1 MSKVHRENR
10 EKLEVREPAVAGAFY
25 PSDARVLKRQIRGF
39 LDSVDQKGIEGEV
52 VALISPHAGYMY
64 SGQVAAFGYKL
75 LEGSDF
81 HKVIVIAPSH
91 RAYFDGASVYNKTGY
106 KTPLGVVPI
115 DVDLCNR
122 IIAQTRTVDY
132 HAQAHSEEHSL
143 EVQVPF
149 LQIVLEEFELV
160 PIVMGS
166 QGFDTCKTLSDA
178 IVKAIGDEKALI
190 IASSDL
196 SHFHNY
202 DRAVSLDRI
211 VLDDINGFDPKG
223 LAVDLEKQKC
233 EACGGGPIITAL
245 LTAKKWGAN
254 KAKVLKYANS
264 GDVTGDRIRV
274 VGYAAAAVYKNPGEN
289 RDKIHR
295 ERVGVDLGLDEEEK
309 KTLLRIA
316 RTVIECT
323 AKHQEIP
330 KFDIMSNILSEKR
343 GAFVTLHKQGALR
356 GCIGNIHGNRP
367 LNITIEEMAAAA
379 AFEDPRFTPVT
390 EKELQNIDIEVSALT
405 PLRKIDRVEEIE
417 VGKHGIYIKKGYH
430 SGLLLPQVATEQGWN
445 RTTFLEQ
452 TCHKAGLTRNAWKD
466 KDASIYVFSAD
477 IFSEDK

>member
-1 MSKVHRENR
+1 
-10 EKLEVREPAVAGAFY
+10 
-25 PSDARVLKRQIRGF
+25 
-39 LDSVDQKGIEGEV
+39 
-52 VALISPHAGYMY
+52 
-64 SGQVAAFGYKL
+64 
-75 LEGSDF
+75 
-81 HKVIVIAPSH
+81 
-91 RAYFDGASVYNKTGY
+91 
-106 KTPLGVVPI
+106 
-115 DVDLCNR
+115 
-122 IIAQTRTVDY
+122 
-132 HAQAHSEEHSL
+132 
-143 EVQVPF
+143 
-149 LQIVLEEFELV
+149 
-160 PIVMGS
+160 
-166 QGFDTCKTLSDA
+166 
-178 IVKAIGDEKALI
+178 
-190 IASSDL
+190 
-196 SHFHNY
+196 
-202 DRAVSLDRI
+202 
-211 VLDDINGFDPKG
+211 
-223 LAVDLEKQKC
+223 
-233 EACGGGPIITAL
+233 
-245 LTAKKWGAN
+245 
-254 KAKVLKYANS
+254 
-264 GDVTGDRIRV
+264 
-274 VGYAAAAVYKNPGEN
+274 VYKNPGEN

-330 KFDIMSNILSEKR
+330 KFDIRSNILSEKR